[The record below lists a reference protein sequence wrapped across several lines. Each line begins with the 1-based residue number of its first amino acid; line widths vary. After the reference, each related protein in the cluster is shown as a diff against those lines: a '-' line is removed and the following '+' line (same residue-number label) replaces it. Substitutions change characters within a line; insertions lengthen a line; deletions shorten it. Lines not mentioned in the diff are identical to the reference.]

1 MGTCLMCHRKIRDG
15 QKFCDSCKQKR
26 KNKADESYL
35 DSLLTSVGVKT
46 EPVKEESPI
55 EDYYE
60 EGNPSEGYYDTQ
72 GLQDTDI
79 PYGGELNVAE
89 AFKDYSSTPGSNVPP
104 ANYVLPSSNLKDTAP
119 EPANNYV
126 MDTTPELE
134 NGYDMDAAKET
145 EASDMGIAPGME
157 DVQGAESVPVDDNMS
172 GMDDMISDLLDD
184 MDSADIEP
192 QQEEPAIEE
201 ADLENIFDE
210 AEAYATLLG
219 KDEPQPQ
226 PEENT
231 DEMFDVSSWGS
242 GETDDQQPQ
251 EGLTDVEWNNNNGS
265 VFDNDVDALFEEV
278 DANIGKADGELPVDE
293 QLNSVDESLFGE
305 NTEKI
310 SVNQAFSD
318 FDPIEESISVT
329 PKKKKKKK
337 LSWFKR
343 LFGNTNDEVTPD
355 MIEAD
360 RVKKEEEARQ
370 EQLNREEKK
379 KIAEKKKAE
388 AEAEKARKKA
398 EADAERNRKMALAAE
413 KKAAEKEKARKK
425 KETALAIAEYEME
438 HGKINKAGATILFV
452 IFAILTIV
460 IIIGTNIYSYNLSF
474 ENAQKDFD
482 VRKYNEAY
490 YEVYGYDPYTE
501 IKEDDILLYD
511 RIMTVMFVN
520 TQLNSYEYYMKSNN
534 REKAL
539 DSLLKGLQRYDK
551 FFQLAQNLN
560 ITDDL
565 DYVKDKILVKLST
578 EFNLSEED
586 AYKMM
591 SIEETVDYSEYLYGL
606 LGSYE
611 EELEKYR

>member
-1 MGTCLMCHRKIRDG
+1 MGTCLMCHRKIRNG

-46 EPVKEESPI
+46 EPVKEEPPI
-55 EDYYE
+55 DDYYGAE
-60 EGNPSEGYYDTQ
+60 TPSEEYYDTQ
-72 GLQDTDI
+72 SLQDTDI

-134 NGYDMDAAKET
+134 NGYDMDAAQET

-192 QQEEPAIEE
+192 QPEEPAIEE

-219 KDEPQPQ
+219 KEEPQ
-226 PEENT
+226 PEENP

-242 GETDDQQPQ
+242 GEPDEQQQ
-251 EGLTDVEWNNNNGS
+251 EDLTDVEWNNNNGA

-278 DANIGKADGELPVDE
+278 DANIVQPGSELPVDE

-310 SVNQAFSD
+310 SVNEAFSD
-318 FDPIEESISVT
+318 FDPIEESISVS

-355 MIEAD
+355 MLEAD
-360 RVKKEEEARQ
+360 RLKKEEEARQ

-379 KIAEKKKAE
+379 KIAEKKKAD

-565 DYVKDKILVKLST
+565 DYVKEKILVKLST

>member
-1 MGTCLMCHRKIRDG
+1 MCHRKIRDG

-134 NGYDMDAAKET
+134 NGYDMDAAQET

-226 PEENT
+226 PQPEENA

-242 GETDDQQPQ
+242 GEPDDQQPQ

-265 VFDNDVDALFEEV
+265 AFDNDVDALFEEV
-278 DANIGKADGELPVDE
+278 DANIGKAGGELPVDE

>member
-1 MGTCLMCHRKIRDG
+1 MCHRKIRNG

-126 MDTTPELE
+126 MDTTPEPE
-134 NGYDMDAAKET
+134 KGYNMDAAQEPGT
-145 EASDMGIAPGME
+145 MDMGIAPGTE
-157 DVQGAESVPVDDNMS
+157 DMQGAENVHVDDNMS

-192 QQEEPAIEE
+192 QSEEPAIEE

-226 PEENT
+226 PQPEENA

-242 GETDDQQPQ
+242 GEPDDQQPQ

-265 VFDNDVDALFEEV
+265 AFDNDVDALFEEV
-278 DANIGKADGELPVDE
+278 DANIGKAGGELPVDE

>member
-1 MGTCLMCHRKIRDG
+1 MCHRKIRDG

-119 EPANNYV
+119 ESANNYA

-134 NGYDMDAAKET
+134 NGYDMDAAQET

-226 PEENT
+226 PQPEENA

-242 GETDDQQPQ
+242 GEPDDQQPQ

-265 VFDNDVDALFEEV
+265 AFDNDVDALFEEV
-278 DANIGKADGELPVDE
+278 DANIGKAGGELPVDE